1 MKRQTIWLVT
11 LLLLPLAA
19 WGALPKVNNL
29 TCEHLVNPP
38 AVNTTVPRLSWQI
51 NGCKRQSAYAIEVSS
66 DSVTLVRG
74 KADLWKSGKVQSD
87 RQVLVDYAGTALA
100 ERSQCWWRVKV
111 WDEHRRESKWSAP
124 ARFGI
129 GIVDG
134 NAMHGKY
141 IGMNGADGSD
151 VRSPLLF
158 STFSID
164 KKAKGR
170 VMCHVNSLGYHEVY
184 VNGKKVGDAVLAP
197 AVSQLGKRSLIVTYD
212 LTDYVKSGENSIAL
226 WLGQG
231 WYKKTTYGAQY
242 DGPVVRAEIDLCN
255 ASGYTVLASTDETWR
270 GVEGGYYD
278 TGTWMA
284 LQFGGE
290 HLDGR
295 IKPADVTSD
304 ALSKRKNLPVT
315 VVQVS
320 QHKVTPQMCENN
332 IIRRQST
339 AVKVVAEGENVW
351 VADMGRVLTGWF
363 EMALSGMQSGDEV
376 KIEYCDNLDKQGHF
390 ESQGE
395 SDIYVCSGAEE
406 ERFCNK
412 FNHHAYRYVR
422 ISGLREAP
430 DMQDMVGLQIYGDY
444 SDDAS
449 FECSD
454 SDINAIHDMVKYTMS
469 CLTFGGYMV
478 DCPHLERTG
487 YGGDGNSST
496 MALQTMYGV
505 AGTYANWLQAW
516 GDAMREGGSLPHVAP
531 NAGAGGGGPYWCGF
545 IVLAPWRTYLNYG
558 DRRVLATYYPYMKEW
573 MKYVDSYTRD
583 GLLRRWPDTKYR
595 DWYLGDWLAPMG
607 VDAGNE
613 RSVNLVSNCL
623 VSECLDAMSR
633 IALIL
638 GEGAESAHWAMKRDA
653 LRKRIDE
660 EFYDGDAAVYA
671 TGSQLDMTYAMLTGV
686 AQGERLEQVR
696 QQMLRRTREVYNTR
710 LAGGLVGVPII
721 TQWLI
726 DNHEADL
733 MYSMLKQR
741 GYPGYLYMIDN
752 NATATWEYW
761 SGERS
766 RVHNCYNGIGNWF
779 YQAIGGL
786 RTDDGEVAYKHFTI
800 DVQMPQGMD
809 WAKMSKRSP
818 YGTIKVSWKR
828 IGERLSYEVTVPAGS
843 NATVKVPQGYE
854 PEQNSAPKSEIDLE
868 AGSYSINF
876 KKI

>member
-1 MKRQTIWLVT
+1 MKKVLLVV
-11 LLLLPLAA
+11 LLLSVVARLEAT
-19 WGALPKVNNL
+19 PKVKHL
-29 TCEHLVNPP
+29 RCEHLDNPL
-38 AVNTTVPRLSWQI
+38 AVNTLWPRLSWQI
-51 NGCKRQSAYAIEVSS
+51 DDCKQQSAYSIEVAS
-66 DSVTLVRG
+66 DSLMLVRG
-74 KADLWKSGKVQSD
+74 KADLWKSGRVQSD
-87 RQVLVDYAGTALA
+87 RQVLVDYAGKALA
-100 ERSQCWWRVKV
+100 ERRQCYWRVKV
-111 WDEHRRESKWSAP
+111 WDENRRESKWSQV

-129 GIVDG
+129 GIIDG
-134 NAMHGKY
+134 NTMHGKY
-141 IGMNGADGSD
+141 IAMDGADGSD

-158 STFSID
+158 STFKIET
-164 KKAKGR
+164 KEQGR

-184 VNGKKVGDAVLAP
+184 VNGHKVGDAVLAP

-212 LTDYVKSGENSIAL
+212 ITDYAVKGENSIAL

-242 DGPVVRAEIDLCN
+242 DGPVVRAEIDFCT
-255 ASGYTVLASTDETWR
+255 SKGDYKVLASTDETWR

-295 IKPADVTSD
+295 IKPTDVTCQ
-304 ALSKRKNLPVT
+304 ALSNRKNRTVT
-315 VVQVS
+315 VVQVPK
-320 QHKVTPQMCENN
+320 HKVSPQMCENN
-332 IIRRQST
+332 SIRREST
-339 AVKVVAEGENVW
+339 AVTLTAAGENVW
-351 VADMGRVLTGWF
+351 MADMGRVLTGWF
-363 EMALSGMQSGDEV
+363 EMTLSGMASGDEV
-376 KIEYCDNLDKQGHF
+376 KIEYCDNLDKDGNF

-395 SDIYVCSGAEE
+395 SDIYVCSGAKE

-422 ISGLREAP
+422 ISGLSQAP
-430 DMQDMVGLQIYGDY
+430 SAGNLKGLQIYGDY

-558 DRRVLATYYPYMKEW
+558 DKRLLATYYPYMKEW
-573 MKYVDSYTRD
+573 MKYVECYTVD
-583 GLLRRWPDTKYR
+583 GLLHRWPDTKYR

-613 RSVNLVSNCL
+613 KSVNLVSNCL

-638 GEGAESAHWAMKRDA
+638 GEGAESARWAMKRDA
-653 LRKRIDE
+653 LCKRIDE
-660 EFYDGDAAVYA
+660 EFYDAEAAVYA

-686 AQGERLEQVR
+686 AQGNRLEQMR
-696 QQMLRRTREVYNTR
+696 KQMLRRTREVYDTR

-726 DNHEADL
+726 DNHECDL
-733 MYSMLKQR
+733 MYKMLKQR
-741 GYPGYLYMIDN
+741 TYPGYLYMIDHH
-752 NATATWEYW
+752 ATTTWEYW

-786 RTDDGEVAYKHFTI
+786 RIDDREVAYKHFTI
-800 DVQMPQGMD
+800 DVQMPEGME
-809 WAKMSKRSP
+809 WAKMSKNTP
-818 YGTIKVSWKR
+818 YGIVKVAWKR
-828 IGERLSYEVTVPAGS
+828 SGELLTYGISVPSGS
-843 NATVKVPQGYE
+843 SATVKVPQGYRTDHFAT
-854 PEQNSAPKSEIDLE
+854 PEGNIELE
-868 AGSYSINF
+868 AGNYDIIF

>member
-51 NGCKRQSAYAIEVSS
+51 DGCKRQSAYAIEVSS

-184 VNGKKVGDAVLAP
+184 VNGKKVGDVVLAP

-212 LTDYVKSGENSIAL
+212 LTDYVKPGENSIAL

-295 IKPADVTSD
+295 IKPADVTSE

-315 VVQVS
+315 VVQVP

-332 IIRRQST
+332 IIRRQSK
-339 AVKVVAEGENVW
+339 AVKIVAEGENVW

-430 DMQDMVGLQIYGDY
+430 DVQDMVGLQIYGDY
-444 SDDAS
+444 SDDAN

-573 MKYVDSYTRD
+573 MKYVDSYTRN
-583 GLLRRWPDTKYR
+583 GLLQRWPDTKYR

-786 RTDDGEVAYKHFTI
+786 RIDDGEVAYKHFTI

-828 IGERLSYEVTVPAGS
+828 IGERLSYEITVPAGS

-854 PEQNSAPKSEIDLE
+854 LEQNSAPKSEIDLE